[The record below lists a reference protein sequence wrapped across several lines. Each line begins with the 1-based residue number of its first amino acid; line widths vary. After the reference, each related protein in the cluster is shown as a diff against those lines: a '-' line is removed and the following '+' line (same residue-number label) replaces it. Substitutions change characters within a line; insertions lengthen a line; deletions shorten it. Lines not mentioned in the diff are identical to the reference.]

1 MKQEIGLT
9 GMLSFG
15 CRIEKEEEMTKYVVT
30 IYAFGGKLM
39 ERVGGFTSRDEANE
53 YASKEFM
60 RSDVGSV
67 HVTEDEKQ
75 GGTGRYR

>member
-1 MKQEIGLT
+1 MQK
-9 GMLSFG
+9 F
-15 CRIEKEEEMTKYVVT
+15 VVT

-60 RSDVGSV
+60 RSDVGSI
-67 HVTEDEKQ
+67 HVTEDVQ
-75 GGTGRYR
+75 QTGGNGRYR